1 MIRPIFGLAF
11 ISLLLVF
18 ATARSTEPLAATEL
32 RAMCSTQNGAA
43 SGSDASRRDA
53 RLCEVYIM
61 GFLDGA
67 IATDGRVA
75 ENVAAE
81 IERSESFADRTLRTR
96 GVARR
101 LQTLGETAYADFCV
115 GTPVAIE
122 EVVGQVVD
130 ELSEARV
137 QGMTARDAVYSAL
150 RRHFSCSGQQE

>member
-1 MIRPIFGLAF
+1 
-11 ISLLLVF
+11 
-18 ATARSTEPLAATEL
+18 
-32 RAMCSTQNGAA
+32 
-43 SGSDASRRDA
+43 
-53 RLCEVYIM
+53 VYIL

-81 IERSESFADRTLRTR
+81 IERSESFAERTLRTR

-122 EVVGQVVD
+122 EVVEQVVD

-137 QGMTARDAVYSAL
+137 QGMTARDVVYSAL
-150 RRHFSCSGQQE
+150 RRHFSCSGQ